1 MDRTVEVR
9 LLEGLHFESTGE
21 DGLSVHMDSSPGFGG
36 TGRGW
41 RPMELLLVSLG
52 SCTGMDVISILR
64 KKRLTVEAYTV
75 NVSGTQA
82 TEHPHVYTSIRIH
95 HLLYAPDLPD
105 EAVRRAIELSEQKYC
120 SAYAMLVRA
129 AEITSSFEVR
139 PSEPAD

>member
-9 LLEGLHFESTGE
+9 LLEDLHFESTGE
-21 DGLSVHMDSSPGFGG
+21 DGASVHMDSSPGLGG
-36 TGRGW
+36 TGKGW
-41 RPMELLLVSLG
+41 KPMELLLVSLG

-64 KKRLTVEAYTV
+64 KKRLTVEAYVV

-95 HLLYAPDLPD
+95 HLFYATELPH

-120 SAYAMLVRA
+120 SAYAMLVRSA
-129 AEITSSFEVR
+129 DISSSFEVR